1 MRTSITE
8 GPDTFTRLRVQN
20 ILLEERHICKPDD
33 RGYPTEFQIY
43 SFRYGPSSNLEFFLD
58 DFRAAD
64 KERAEA
70 QRWCEEVIT
79 ELHQGST
86 GHIQALDNWYSNLL
100 TCHFQTDDPEDIVDR
115 TCFLLRRL
123 PPTVPEFCDSQTK
136 GSYKRLG
143 QDYFPDD
150 SDRVWENLR
159 AANFISRNVI
169 RIALRVELA
178 KDHESSWDNPLRN
191 IINTTTLLLK
201 AAIDLSGKRPS
212 KKWFI
217 VKAFLWTSWKRAIS
231 LAYHHTME
239 RQLLHGQYSSNTL
252 ETLLDGVDILEEVS
266 KWTQPSNEQERPP
279 DYMCMWALN
288 LLKSNHAVIGQDYRR
303 FFERFHEA
311 FSHQMPRCVN
321 TDLGNRATCNPRH
334 PEKCL
339 RLSGMVIQN
348 QSAHATNCKGNCRRL
363 FWDEAS
369 WVACRGA
376 AAVCLGL
383 GADDGLNYR
392 DASESTMAVSHVWS
406 HGQGG
411 RPENNPTSEGTGL
424 NSCLHDRYVTIAKA
438 YGCDS
443 YWMDTPCIPTDHR
456 LRRIAIANINQVF
469 ADSKLTLVCDKD
481 LMTIDVE
488 TLDVGVQE
496 SILATVLVCDWN
508 VRAWTLLEA
517 LRGRRNLHILCKNE
531 RVVSL
536 RGTVEDVNR
545 NGNIDIANLFL
556 SAKHLLPTQP
566 YIVGIPKDDPRQ
578 LQQWTV
584 SRRKGFVNVTEAA
597 GLLSHRHASR
607 PGDEIVIWGLL
618 TGDEVFF
625 TAEDLWRKQEDRFL
639 PTCWLVCS
647 HDRVANR
654 IGLSWAPLRPNFPL
668 LPQGLAVDRGRF
680 LFPHGSADCE
690 FGLITRNGLQGRWRA
705 YEFKVPQQHF
715 LRKLSMGRSKLK
727 AAVIPF
733 LDNRKWC
740 AILQPFYPLRDSR
753 TVPHP
758 QRLSKK
764 IFAIVTS
771 SDRVTWQWRGL
782 VELDRNVT
790 IPELSIGEYLIA

>member
-1 MRTSITE
+1 MWRTDDLRLSCHLVFRIGDIRRPGRRYMTVVNKLRLTAVLSANKSFGKTSWQVKISKMRTSITE

-143 QDYFPDD
+143 QDYCPDD

-288 LLKSNHAVIGQDYRR
+288 LLKSNHAVIGQD
-303 FFERFHEA
+303 FLNV
-311 FSHQMPRCVN
+311 SMKLSPTRC
-321 TDLGNRATCNPRH
+321 
-334 PEKCL
+334 
-339 RLSGMVIQN
+339 
-348 QSAHATNCKGNCRRL
+348 
-363 FWDEAS
+363 
-369 WVACRGA
+369 
-376 AAVCLGL
+376 
-383 GADDGLNYR
+383 
-392 DASESTMAVSHVWS
+392 
-406 HGQGG
+406 
-411 RPENNPTSEGTGL
+411 
-424 NSCLHDRYVTIAKA
+424 
-438 YGCDS
+438 
-443 YWMDTPCIPTDHR
+443 
-456 LRRIAIANINQVF
+456 
-469 ADSKLTLVCDKD
+469 
-481 LMTIDVE
+481 
-488 TLDVGVQE
+488 
-496 SILATVLVCDWN
+496 
-508 VRAWTLLEA
+508 
-517 LRGRRNLHILCKNE
+517 
-531 RVVSL
+531 RVVS
-536 RGTVEDVNR
+536 
-545 NGNIDIANLFL
+545 
-556 SAKHLLPTQP
+556 TQ
-566 YIVGIPKDDPRQ
+566 I
-578 LQQWTV
+578 
-584 SRRKGFVNVTEAA
+584 
-597 GLLSHRHASR
+597 
-607 PGDEIVIWGLL
+607 
-618 TGDEVFF
+618 
-625 TAEDLWRKQEDRFL
+625 
-639 PTCWLVCS
+639 
-647 HDRVANR
+647 
-654 IGLSWAPLRPNFPL
+654 
-668 LPQGLAVDRGRF
+668 
-680 LFPHGSADCE
+680 
-690 FGLITRNGLQGRWRA
+690 
-705 YEFKVPQQHF
+705 
-715 LRKLSMGRSKLK
+715 
-727 AAVIPF
+727 
-733 LDNRKWC
+733 
-740 AILQPFYPLRDSR
+740 
-753 TVPHP
+753 
-758 QRLSKK
+758 
-764 IFAIVTS
+764 
-771 SDRVTWQWRGL
+771 
-782 VELDRNVT
+782 
-790 IPELSIGEYLIA
+790 